1 MHVQMLM
8 LEERDSEGFSLIV
21 EGRDLK
27 GYGKAWLQKKRK
39 MRVEDFTQRG
49 LH

>member
-8 LEERDSEGFSLIV
+8 LEERDSEGFSLID

-27 GYGKAWLQKKRK
+27 GYGKA
-39 MRVEDFTQRG
+39 
-49 LH
+49 